1 MTVWNL
7 GSINADYFY
16 RVPHLPEPGETIAA
30 ASLDRG
36 LGGKGAN
43 MSVAVARAG
52 ARAAHIGAVGA
63 DGRWAVDRLMEY
75 GVDTRWIRET
85 ELPTGHAIINVDDS
99 GENSIVIYPGANR
112 DIPESVVGLAL
123 AEAEPG
129 DFLLMQNETNK
140 QRFAAEIGSKL
151 GLKIVY
157 AAAPFSVAA
166 ITAILPQLDMLILN
180 AVEMEQLHSATGLVP
195 GPEMGVPTVLVTRG
209 ADGCVLFEAKN
220 EFKPQSFA
228 ARKVMAVDT
237 TGAGDTFTGYF
248 LAGLDRGM
256 PVAQAIDLAMR
267 AAALM
272 VTRKGTADVIPD
284 LREVQ
289 SFS

>member
-129 DFLLMQNETNK
+129 DILLMQNETNK